1 MNQILLTPLFSNNKK
16 EFNKVKTMDISTTYL
31 GLKLKS
37 PIVCSAGPLSEKVSN
52 IREMEDA
59 GAGAVVLYSIFE
71 EQIEHE
77 QLELVYHTTAH
88 SESSAEATSYFPE
101 PFDFKLGP
109 EEYLNHIRKAKEA
122 VNIPIIASLNG
133 KSIGGWTD
141 YAKKIEQAGADALEL
156 NIYLLPTDPKK
167 FSAEIEK
174 TYIDIVKAVKST
186 VKIPVAVKM
195 HPFFSSTSYMAS
207 QLCSAGADGLV
218 LFNRFYQP
226 DIDLDTLDVVPNVI
240 LSTPMA
246 MRLPLRWIA
255 MLYGRINADLA
266 ATSGIYSAQDV
277 LKMIMAGA
285 KVTMMLSSLL
295 KFGIGHVADVTTNL
309 KTWMKEKEY
318 ESIDQMRGS
327 MSYMNV
333 DDPAKFERANYMK
346 VLHSYK

>member
-1 MNQILLTPLFSNNKK
+1 
-16 EFNKVKTMDISTTYL
+16 MDITTTYL

-37 PIVCSAGPLSEKVSN
+37 PIVPSAGPLSQDISD

-59 GAGAVVLYSIFE
+59 GAGAVVLYSMFE

-77 QLELVYHTTAH
+77 ALELDWHTSVHA
-88 SESSAEATSYFPE
+88 ESYAEATSYFPE
-101 PFDFKLGP
+101 PFEYKLGP

-122 VNIPIIASLNG
+122 VNIPVIASLNG
-133 KSIGGWTD
+133 KSLGGWTD
-141 YAKKIEQAGADALEL
+141 YSKKMEQAGADAIEL
-156 NIYLLPTDPKK
+156 NIYLLPTDVNK
-167 FSAEIEK
+167 SAAEIEK
-174 TYIDIVKAVKST
+174 VYIDIVKSVKSV

-195 HPFFSSTSYMAS
+195 HPFFSSTANMAD
-207 QLCSAGADGLV
+207 QLNKAGADGLV

-226 DIDLDTLDVVPNVI
+226 DIDLEKLDVVPNVI

-255 MLYGRINADLA
+255 ILYGKVKADLA
-266 ATSGIYSAQDV
+266 ATSGIYTEEDV

-285 KVTMMLSSLL
+285 NVTMMLSSLL
-295 KFGIGHVADVTTNL
+295 KFGVGHIADVTTRM
-309 KTWMKEKEY
+309 KAWMEEHEY
-318 ESIDQMRGS
+318 ESIEQMRGS

-333 DDPAKFERANYMK
+333 PDPAKFERANYMK

>member
-1 MNQILLTPLFSNNKK
+1 
-16 EFNKVKTMDISTTYL
+16 MDITTTYL

-37 PIVCSAGPLSEKVSN
+37 PIVPSAGPLSEKISN

-59 GAGAVVLYSIFE
+59 GAGAVVFYSIFE

-77 QLELVYHTTAH
+77 QLELHHHTSMH
-88 SESSAEATSYFPE
+88 SESFAEATSYLPE

-109 EEYLNHIRKAKEA
+109 DEYLNHIRKAKEA
-122 VNIPIIASLNG
+122 VDIPIIASLNG

-141 YAKKIEQAGADALEL
+141 YAKKMEQAGADALEL
-156 NIYLLPTDPKK
+156 NIYLLPTDAKK
-167 FSAEIEK
+167 SGSEIER

-186 VKIPVAVKM
+186 VKIPIAVKM
-195 HPFFSSTSYMAS
+195 HPFFSSTSYMATELS
-207 QLCSAGADGLV
+207 KAGADGLV
-218 LFNRFYQP
+218 MFNRFYQP
-226 DIDLDTLDVVPNVI
+226 DIDLETLDVVPNVI

-255 MLYGRINADLA
+255 MMYGKVNADLA
-266 ATSGIYSAQDV
+266 ATSGIYNAEDV
-277 LKMIMAGA
+277 LKMVMAGA
-285 KVTMMLSSLL
+285 KVTQMLSSLL
-295 KFGIGHVADVTTNL
+295 KFGIGHIADVTTNL
-309 KTWMKEKEY
+309 IAWMEEKEY
-318 ESIDQMRGS
+318 ESIEQMRGS